1 MYWASG
7 WHCEHA
13 VRAFVP
19 CALIRNKPN
28 TWQRGRLIDRKRLKE
43 RCVYS
48 HNCNKAQ
55 QSKYVF
61 GKISSEF
68 KNSRNIHFIKI
79 YQLIRLSR
87 LEILNAFSNPN
98 IDIRILGRGYCV
110 AIVSLSL
117 LWNWHWTRWNT
128 KYESEARNWMS
139 WKNLLL
145 LTNSQYFGVILSW
158 GSLLK
163 LIKQWAFIRW
173 AASFW
178 RWASIGS
185 NTVFAVVSFL
195 NMSF

>member
-1 MYWASG
+1 MEHTVQPNCLKQKLSKPFVSQCRYLLCVSGRLVLVDCVVYWTSG
-7 WHCEHA
+7 WHCEWVCA
-13 VRAFVP
+13 LMRVFVP

-98 IDIRILGRGYCV
+98 IDIRILAQGYCV
-110 AIVSLSL
+110 AFVSLSL
-117 LWNWHWTRWNT
+117 LWTWQLSKM
-128 KYESEARNWMS
+128 KYA
-139 WKNLLL
+139 K
-145 LTNSQYFGVILSW
+145 LS
-158 GSLLK
+158 
-163 LIKQWAFIRW
+163 
-173 AASFW
+173 
-178 RWASIGS
+178 
-185 NTVFAVVSFL
+185 
-195 NMSF
+195 